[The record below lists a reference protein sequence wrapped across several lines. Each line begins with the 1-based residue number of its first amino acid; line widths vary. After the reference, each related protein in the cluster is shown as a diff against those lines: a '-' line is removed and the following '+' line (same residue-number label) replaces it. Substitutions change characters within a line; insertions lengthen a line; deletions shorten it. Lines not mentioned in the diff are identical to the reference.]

1 MTTLCTLYYLLS
13 LAVTRFSTLCAIRCQ
28 LLSLVFTRCQ
38 SLYHRH
44 LLCESLS
51 FVVTR
56 YITRCL
62 FINDLILFRTYKTI
76 TSKRPLENVFSFI

>member
-1 MTTLCTLYYLLS
+1 MTTLCILYYLLS
-13 LAVTRFSTLCAIRCQ
+13 LAVTRFSTLCATRFQ

-38 SLYHRH
+38 LLHHRN

-56 YITRCL
+56 YITRL
-62 FINDLILFRTYKTI
+62 SFYKRSHFVQNI
-76 TSKRPLENVFSFI
+76 